1 MAPTPVQR
9 MEKTMNRFRT
19 TTVTTP
25 EHAGN
30 PRLLSELLDV
40 EIEKAISKIEAQDR
54 RITGISIASHS
65 GSYILGLIATISH
78 VPNEPA

>member
-1 MAPTPVQR
+1 
-9 MEKTMNRFRT
+9 MNRFRT

-40 EIEKAISKIEAQDR
+40 EIEKAVAKIEAKDR
-54 RITGISIASHS
+54 RVTGVTITSHS

-78 VPNEPA
+78 VPNDEVHSGQN